1 MGKHGQV
8 LKRLDI
14 QNDDII
20 YVTNRKFT
28 YEFQKWLCD

>member
-1 MGKHGQV
+1 MSFK
-8 LKRLDI
+8 KRMDI

-28 YEFQKWLCD
+28 YELQKWLCD